1 MDIFEKGDFRTVSV
15 KYRTLKFQAEGE
27 SHKSQE
33 KPNVYDIDLIINSI
47 RDVIIVNYLGY
58 DLLNWD
64 EHGFDAKKSKKDEF
78 LEVKQCSISSGSWGG
93 TWNDTNEEKARAFSD
108 KRLFT
113 VVGVWKGAHD
123 LQFMVYGQHP
133 QLGQDLYRMVTQRKE
148 GSRSTQSISIQ
159 KMIKEYQFQ
168 VICPPDKDKEFVYTL
183 LINYDRSIAKS
194 INKDDLKALQDIQ

>member
-1 MDIFEKGDFRTVSV
+1 MDIFEKGDFRPVSAEF
-15 KYRTLKFQAEGE
+15 RTLVFQALNELYKFQ
-27 SHKSQE
+27 E
-33 KPNVYDIDLIINSI
+33 KFEIYDTDTTINSV
-47 RDVIIVNYLGY
+47 RDAIIANYLGY

-64 EHGFDAKKSKKDEF
+64 KHGFDAKKSKKNEF

-93 TWNDTNEEKARAFSD
+93 TWNDTNEEKAHAFSD

-183 LINYDRSIAKS
+183 LVNYSRSIVKS
-194 INKDDLKALQDIQ
+194 ISKDDLKELQDI

>member
-1 MDIFEKGDFRTVSV
+1 MDIFEKGDFRPVSAEFRILGFQALNEL
-15 KYRTLKFQAEGE
+15 YKFQ
-27 SHKSQE
+27 E
-33 KPNVYDIDLIINSI
+33 KFEIYDTDTTINSV
-47 RDVIIVNYLGY
+47 RDAIIANYLGY

-64 EHGFDAKKSKKDEF
+64 KHGFDAKKSKKDEF

-93 TWNDTNEEKARAFSD
+93 TWNDTNEEKAHAFSD

-183 LINYDRSIAKS
+183 LVNYSRSIVKS
-194 INKDDLKALQDIQ
+194 ISKDDLKELQDI

>member
-1 MDIFEKGDFRTVSV
+1 MDIFEKGDFRSV
-15 KYRTLKFQAEGE
+15 PVEFRTLGFHALSELYKFQ
-27 SHKSQE
+27 E
-33 KPNVYDIDLIINSI
+33 KFDIYDTDTTINSV
-47 RDVIIVNYLGY
+47 RDAIIANYLGY

-64 EHGFDAKKSKKDEF
+64 KHGFDAKKSKKDEF
-78 LEVKQCSISSGSWGG
+78 LEVKQCSISSGAWGG
-93 TWNDTNEEKARAFSD
+93 TWNDTNEEKALAFSD

-183 LINYDRSIAKS
+183 LVNYSRSIVKS
-194 INKDDLKALQDIQ
+194 ISKDDLKELQDI